1 MTLLSTFHY
10 GGLEIRQEGS
20 GWLHVPCRPNS
31 LVMNIGDLLSAMSGG
46 KFKAT
51 VHRVIDTRVDRFSV
65 PFFFEP
71 RYAAD
76 VTRLMP
82 GQQEERIAS
91 SQSETVATSA
101 GADSERGGKGAGAR
115 LHEEVVSSPA
125 TCSSSAKPQ
134 HTFYGPWLIDKM
146 RIFAEYRDILNSLND
161 SAAEKA

>member
-1 MTLLSTFHY
+1 
-10 GGLEIRQEGS
+10 
-20 GWLHVPCRPNS
+20 
-31 LVMNIGDLLSAMSGG
+31 
-46 KFKAT
+46 
-51 VHRVIDTRVDRFSV
+51 
-65 PFFFEP
+65 
-71 RYAAD
+71 
-76 VTRLMP
+76 MP

-101 GADSERGGKGAGAR
+101 GADSERGEKGAGAR

-161 SAAEKA
+161 AAAEKA